1 MTPSLEG
8 LPTKAKEAPSPH
20 EIRLAPLDTSPV
32 FQSLGVNQQI
42 QKNQFL
48 WSPINSKIFS
58 HMISSPTLYQEKFS
72 TAKTKTKNWW
82 IRNRHSKK
90 NQKKNPNELS
100 AHNQRRTMKKTLKKL
115 ISLIQFI
122 TFTYEIMDYICGI
135 KDLDFVMLCF
145 SWVL

>member
-8 LPTKAKEAPSPH
+8 LPTKAKEAPSPR
-20 EIRLAPLDTSPV
+20 EIRLAPLETSPV
-32 FQSLGVNQQI
+32 FQNLGVNQQI

-90 NQKKNPNELS
+90 NKNRMIYQRIIREEQWKKPLKSWYLWFNLS
-100 AHNQRRTMKKTLKKL
+100 LLLMRLWA
-115 ISLIQFI
+115 
-122 TFTYEIMDYICGI
+122 TY
-135 KDLDFVMLCF
+135 VA
-145 SWVL
+145 

>member
-1 MTPSLEG
+1 MIPSLEG
-8 LPTKAKEAPSPH
+8 WPTKAKVAPSPH
-20 EIRLAPLDTSPV
+20 EVRMSPLDTNPV

-42 QKNQFL
+42 QKNHFL
-48 WSPINSKIFS
+48 WSPINSKIFR
-58 HMISSPTLYQEKFS
+58 HMISSPTVYQEKFS

-90 NQKKNPNELS
+90 TKKTPNELS
-100 AHNQRRTMKKTLKKL
+100 AHNQRTMKKALKKL

-122 TFTYEIMDYICGI
+122 TFTYEIMDYINGI
-135 KDLDFVMLCF
+135 KDLDFVMLYV